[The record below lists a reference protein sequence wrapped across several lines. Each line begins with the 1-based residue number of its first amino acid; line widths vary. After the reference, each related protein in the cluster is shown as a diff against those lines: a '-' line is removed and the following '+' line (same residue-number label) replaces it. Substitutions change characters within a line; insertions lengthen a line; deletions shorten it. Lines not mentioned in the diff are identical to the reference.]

1 MRWAEV
7 NRYIESQKQDIGES
21 QQDIQDPKQDIGE
34 SKQDIDIPD
43 GIENKSK
50 RHIRALFSEFGN
62 DRFFGRKDV
71 MEVLGLT
78 ASPSSALI
86 KKMLNADII
95 HPIKGKG
102 KGKYMFGK

>member
-21 QQDIQDPKQDIGE
+21 KQDIQDP
-34 SKQDIDIPD
+34 KQDIDIPD

-50 RHIRALFSEFGN
+50 RHIHALFAEFGN